1 MRARRSNVSAFYLLP
16 AMVFLCAL
24 VTGCTAGME
33 GQAPRALATQ
43 RVSIPLHGP
52 QMTVRATLNER
63 VSANLKVDTAASI
76 TMIPRATA
84 KELGIDLEKRLPTIP
99 LQTVGGTV
107 RVPVVV
113 LDSVEVGGMR
123 VKDLTVA
130 VHDLPHPDR
139 PGLLGIDF
147 LNNFRLE
154 IDMKE
159 GVLVLEKK

>member
-1 MRARRSNVSAFYLLP
+1 M
-16 AMVFLCAL
+16 MI
-24 VTGCTAGME
+24 
-33 GQAPRALATQ
+33 Q
-43 RVSIPLHGP
+43 
-52 QMTVRATLNER
+52 ATLNER
-63 VSANLKVDTAASI
+63 VSANFRVDTGASL

-99 LQTVGGTV
+99 VQGISGMI

-113 LDSVEVGGMR
+113 LDSMEVGGMR

-130 VHDLPHPDR
+130 VHDLPFPDR
-139 PGLLGIDF
+139 PGLLGLDF
-147 LNNFRLE
+147 LNYFRVE

>member
-1 MRARRSNVSAFYLLP
+1 MLNARRQMSFTPILSFFL
-16 AMVFLCAL
+16 LCAL
-24 VTGCTAGME
+24 ITGCTAGIE
-33 GQAPRALATQ
+33 GPTLSAPATHK
-43 RVSIPLHGP
+43 VSIPLRGP
-52 QMTVRATLNER
+52 QMMIQATLNER
-63 VSANLKVDTAASI
+63 VSANFRVDTGASL

-99 LQTVGGTV
+99 VQGISGMI

-113 LDSVEVGGMR
+113 LDSMEVGGMR

-130 VHDLPHPDR
+130 VHDLPFPDR
-139 PGLLGIDF
+139 PGLLGLDF
-147 LNNFRLE
+147 LNYFRVE